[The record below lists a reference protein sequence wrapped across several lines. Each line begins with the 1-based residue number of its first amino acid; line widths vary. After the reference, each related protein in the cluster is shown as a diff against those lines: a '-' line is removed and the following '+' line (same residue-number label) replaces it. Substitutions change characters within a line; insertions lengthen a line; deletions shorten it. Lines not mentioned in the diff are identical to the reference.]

1 MGERQSGSIPQER
14 IKSLN
19 SRGIA
24 GGDYVLYWMQ
34 QSQRTECN
42 HALEFAVEQAN
53 ELQLPLLVVFG
64 LMDDYPEANLRHYT
78 FLLEGLRDV
87 QESLARRG
95 IQLVVRFGRPPQV
108 ALELGARAA
117 LIVCDRGYLRH
128 QREWRKQVAEQ
139 AACRVMQV
147 EADVVVPVEVASNKA
162 EYAART
168 IRPKIHKHLDRFLVG
183 IETIPVLK
191 PSLDL
196 SCDGIKLDDIDRV
209 LKALNIDRAV
219 NPVSML
225 YPGGES
231 AAKERFRQFLENS
244 FARYQENRNQPQTDD
259 VSGMAMYLHFG
270 HVSPIQLA
278 LLARDAETVAE
289 ENREAFLEE
298 LIVRRELSIN
308 FVQYTHEYDS
318 YASLPD
324 WCRKTLNN
332 HRRDPR
338 AFVYTREQLEN
349 AETHDEYWNAA
360 MKEMRCTGYM
370 HNYMR
375 MYWGKKILEWSAAP
389 EEAYE
394 TILHLNNKYFL
405 DGRDANSYGNVAWI
419 FGQHD
424 RPWKERPIFGTV
436 RYMSAAGLERKCD
449 IQGYVRKVEGLVREF
464 GIS

>member
-1 MGERQSGSIPQER
+1 MAERHSASIPQER

-19 SRGIA
+19 SRGVVDGA
-24 GGDYVLYWMQ
+24 YVLYWMQ
-34 QSQRTECN
+34 QSQRTEGN
-42 HALEFAVEQAN
+42 HALEYAIEQAN
-53 ELQLPLLVVFG
+53 ELHLPLLVGFG
-64 LMDDYPEANLRHYT
+64 LMTDYPEANLRHYR

-87 QESLARRG
+87 QNNLTRRG

-108 ALELGARAA
+108 ALELGATAA

-128 QREWRKQVAEQ
+128 QREWRRQVADH
-139 AACRVMQV
+139 APCRVMQV

-168 IRPKIHKHLDRFLVG
+168 IRPKIHRHLHKFLVG
-183 IETIPVLK
+183 LETIPLLK

-196 SCDGIKLDDIDRV
+196 SIDGIKLDDIDS
-209 LKALNIDRAV
+209 LLNALGIDRSV

-231 AAKERFRQFLENS
+231 AAKERFQLFLENS
-244 FARYQENRNQPQTDD
+244 FARYRENRNQPQTDD

-289 ENREAFLEE
+289 DNREAFLEE

-308 FVQYTHEYDS
+308 FVQYTPDYDS

-324 WCRKTLNN
+324 WSKRTLHL

-338 AFVYTREQLEN
+338 AIVYTPEQLEN
-349 AETHDEYWNAA
+349 AETHDQYWNAA

-375 MYWGKKILEWSAAP
+375 MYWGKKILEWSATP

-394 TILHLNNKYFL
+394 TTLCLNNKYFL

-449 IQGYVRKVEGLVREF
+449 IEGYVRKVEGLVREF

>member
-1 MGERQSGSIPQER
+1 MAEGHSVNIQQER

-19 SRGIA
+19 SRGVVD
-24 GGDYVLYWMQ
+24 GDYVLYWMQ
-34 QSQRTECN
+34 QSQRTEYN
-42 HALEFAVEQAN
+42 HALEYAAEQAN

-64 LMDDYPEANLRHYT
+64 LMADYPEANLRHYT

-87 QESLARRG
+87 QDNLARRG
-95 IQLVVRFGRPPQV
+95 IQLVVRFSRPPQV

-128 QREWRKQVAEQ
+128 QRGWRKQVAEQ

-168 IRPKIHKHLDRFLVG
+168 LRPKIHKHLDRFLVG
-183 IETIPVLK
+183 LETIPVLK

-196 SCDGIKLDDIDRV
+196 AVDGIKLDDVDSV
-209 LKALNIDRAV
+209 LNVLNIDRSV
-219 NPVSML
+219 NPVGIL

-231 AAKERFRQFLENS
+231 AAQARFQLFLENS
-244 FARYQENRNQPQTDD
+244 FKRYQENRNQPQTDD

-278 LLARDAETVAE
+278 LLARDAETVAAD
-289 ENREAFLEE
+289 NREAFLEE

-308 FVQYTHEYDS
+308 FVQYTQDYDA

-324 WCRKTLNN
+324 WSKKTLNG

-338 AFVYTREQLEN
+338 AVVYTPEQLEN

-360 MKEMRCTGYM
+360 MKEMRCSGYM

-394 TILHLNNKYFL
+394 TTLRLNNKYFL

-449 IQGYVRKVEGLVREF
+449 IQGYVRKVEGLAREF
-464 GIS
+464 GMF